1 MKRLFDILAAS
12 LGLMLTVPFYP
23 LIALAIK
30 IDSLGDIFYLQVR
43 VGLNG
48 MPFNILKFRTM
59 VTNADRHRH
68 ISVKGDHRVTRFGKF
83 LRRFEI
89 DELPTLI
96 NVLKGDMSIVGPRP
110 EIPNHVQHFTS
121 EQRRVLSVRPG
132 VTDLG
137 TLQFRNEGDLLA
149 DNDHVEDI
157 YLGTILPDKLRLNLE
172 YIDRQSFIFDLRI
185 IFATL
190 YLIIRQRKG

>member
-1 MKRLFDILAAS
+1 MKRLFDIVVSS
-12 LGLMLTVPFYP
+12 LGLMFTIPFYP
-23 LIALAIK
+23 LIFLAIK
-30 IDSLGDIFYLQVR
+30 IDSPGDIFYSQVR

-48 MPFNILKFRTM
+48 MPFTILKFRTM
-59 VTNADRHRH
+59 VTDADSQRH
-68 ISVKGDHRVTRFGKF
+68 ISVKGDHRVTKCGKF

-89 DELPTLI
+89 DELPTLF

-110 EIPNHVQHFTS
+110 EIPIHVQHFTP
-121 EQRRVLSVRPG
+121 EQLRVLSVRPG

-137 TLQFRNEGDLLA
+137 TLQFRDEGDLMA
-149 DNDHVEDI
+149 DSDDVEGV
-157 YLGTILPDKLRLNLE
+157 YLGGILPDKLRLNLE

-190 YLIIRQRKG
+190 YLIMHQRKG